1 MGGAGLCLLMAGV
14 TAQTATELTRKVR
27 REGGKEIDEKF
38 DIKLVRH
45 PLNRSAPLSATLNL
59 TLQIKS
65 DGGERQARSS
75 TPYNDY
81 LRWLKLSWRSYFTS
95 LINSSKAEELGLSS
109 CPGEVRRDP
118 PALTAPSLLSRAGLR
133 HRKASS
139 PHSSSPNVT
148 GNTNR
153 NNSTA
158 R

>member
-1 MGGAGLCLLMAGV
+1 MPGDGRSYCTNCYGAHKESQKGGGDG
-14 TAQTATELTRKVR
+14 
-27 REGGKEIDEKF
+27 IDKKL
-38 DIKLVRH
+38 DIKFIRH
-45 PLNRSAPLSATLNL
+45 PLNRSIPLSATLNL

-81 LRWLKLSWRSYFTS
+81 LRWFKLSWRSYFTS